1 MDRRIAREIAQ
12 QITATPSK
20 ISMYD
25 WALMTSGYDL
35 NAIYTLFQEVIDT
48 KMAEPIVFEIV
59 KSWDFASFDYT
70 WDKTSTPWKKKF
82 ADKEEL
88 KVEIEKIIMRIKQ
101 ERHLGIEP
109 NKQSADTK
117 SEVVRSLNPP
127 KHTKISPK
135 RKELTW
141 DEKKQCFKN
150 AVLSIMEQ
158 KMRSGDYLF
167 KKSPHWK
174 AVYRFAVDLGI
185 MYDVNDPNKPNEES
199 APQYAVFEK
208 FAHEL
213 QLDVNPPTRIPF
225 TKNAIDNFS
234 NELFARYNLP
244 YPWPEDDII
253 TNGKGNISFFIEM
266 QDIYNALDEKYDEL
280 LSQAERS
287 L

>member
-1 MDRRIAREIAQ
+1 
-12 QITATPSK
+12 
-20 ISMYD
+20 
-25 WALMTSGYDL
+25 
-35 NAIYTLFQEVIDT
+35 
-48 KMAEPIVFEIV
+48 
-59 KSWDFASFDYT
+59 
-70 WDKTSTPWKKKF
+70 
-82 ADKEEL
+82 
-88 KVEIEKIIMRIKQ
+88 MRIKQ

-158 KMRSGDYLF
+158 KMRSGDFLF
-167 KKSPHWK
+167 EKSTHWK

-225 TKNAIDNFS
+225 TRNAIKNIS
-234 NELFARYNLP
+234 EEHYARYNTK
-244 YPWPEDDII
+244 YPWPQEGITDARTFSFYTGMDDIYLAL
-253 TNGKGNISFFIEM
+253 KKEY
-266 QDIYNALDEKYDEL
+266 YNN
-280 LSQAERS
+280 LSQTVGV